1 MRLWHV
7 LYAYCLMNHCFT
19 PFALQL
25 RASIDVECRIEQQIR
40 NLSCVVKTRRIRSIP
55 SASATLRRL
64 YNYTII
70 FSPETANF
78 DSAAARE
85 RLLRPRRPDVQH

>member
-1 MRLWHV
+1 MACRN
-7 LYAYCLMNHCFT
+7 AYCLMIHCFKS
-19 PFALQL
+19 FVLQL
-25 RASIDVECRIEQQIR
+25 RASIDVECRIIEQQIR

-70 FSPETANF
+70 FSPEAANF

-85 RLLRPRRPDVQH
+85 RLLRPDVQH